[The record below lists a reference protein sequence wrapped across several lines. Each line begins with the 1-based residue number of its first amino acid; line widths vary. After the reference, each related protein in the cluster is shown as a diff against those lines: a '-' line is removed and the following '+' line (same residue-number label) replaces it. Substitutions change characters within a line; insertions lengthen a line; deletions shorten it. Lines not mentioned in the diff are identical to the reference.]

1 MTSML
6 SSRQRGAVR
15 LAWRFIA
22 PYRGRVLGALLALLF
37 TAAIT
42 LSMGQGI
49 KLLVDQGLATQSPA
63 ALRHSLL
70 LFFVLV
76 LALAFGTYTRFYLV
90 SWIGERVV
98 ADIRRRVFDH
108 LIELHPGFY
117 ESNRSS
123 EIQSRL
129 TADTTLLQSV
139 IGSSLSMAL
148 RNLIM
153 LIGGSIL
160 LVVTNPKLSGIVLLA
175 LPLVVAPILLFGRR
189 VRALSRQSQ
198 DRVADVG
205 SYVGEVLGQIKTVQA
220 YNHQDEDKRRFGE
233 SAEAAFD
240 VARKR
245 IAQRSWLI
253 TVVIV
258 LVLGAVGVML
268 WVGGMDVIAGRISG
282 GELAA
287 FVFYSLIVG
296 SSFGTLSEVIGELQR
311 AAGAAER
318 IGELLRSR
326 NAIVAPERPQP
337 LQRPVQGRIELQG
350 VRFAYPSR
358 ADSYAIDGVDLQVA
372 AGETLA
378 LVGPSGAGKST
389 LFDLLLRFFDPQQGR
404 ILIDGVPIDQLD
416 PRELRACFALV
427 SQTPALF
434 YGSIE
439 DNIRYGRLDASQAEV
454 EAAARAA
461 HAHEFIQRLPQ
472 GYQTH
477 LGEAGLGLSGG
488 QRQRLAIARALLA
501 DAPILLLD
509 EATSALDAE
518 SEHLI
523 QQALPSLMAGRTTL
537 VIAHRLATVKQA
549 DRIAV
554 IERGRLAAIGRHW
567 PACRADRQQRAV
579 CAPGRAAVRQL
590 ALRLDGGGG
599 AGRGDDDRRH
609 GQPLPPEQL
618 LAEEDQATER
628 GDRRLQAH
636 QHAEGT
642 RGHACQG
649 DHFQAVRQR
658 R

>member
-1 MTSML
+1 MTSLL
-6 SSRQRGAVR
+6 SSRQRGAIR

-63 ALRHSLL
+63 ALRQSLL

-153 LIGGSIL
+153 LVGGSVL
-160 LVVTNPKLSGIVLLA
+160 LVVTNPKLSGIVLAA

-205 SYVGEVLGQIKTVQA
+205 SYVGEVLGQVKTVQA
-220 YNHQDEDKRRFGE
+220 YNHQDEDKRRFGL
-233 SAEAAFD
+233 SAEAAFA

-245 IAQRSWLI
+245 VAQRAWLI

-287 FVFYSLIVG
+287 FVFYALIVG

-318 IGELLRSR
+318 IGELLRARSQ
-326 NAIVAPERPQP
+326 IVAPAQPQH
-337 LQRPVQGRIELQG
+337 LAQPVRGRIELQG

-358 ADSYAIDGVDLQVA
+358 PDSYAIDGIDLQVA

-389 LFDLLLRFFDPQQGR
+389 LFDLLLRFFDPQAGR

-427 SQTPALF
+427 SQNPALF
-434 YGSIE
+434 FGTVE
-439 DNIRYGRLDASQAEV
+439 DNIRYGRLDASQTEV

-461 HAHEFIQRLPQ
+461 HAHEFIERLPQ

-523 QQALPSLMAGRTTL
+523 QQALPALMSGRTTL

-549 DRIAV
+549 ERIAV
-554 IERGRLAAIGRHW
+554 IERGRLAAIGSH
-567 PACRADRQQRAV
+567 A
-579 CAPGRAAVRQL
+579 
-590 ALRLDGGGG
+590 
-599 AGRGDDDRRH
+599 
-609 GQPLPPEQL
+609 QL
-618 LAEEDQATER
+618 LAGSPLYA
-628 GDRRLQAH
+628 RLAQLQFGEA
-636 QHAEGT
+636 G
-642 RGHACQG
+642 
-649 DHFQAVRQR
+649 
-658 R
+658 

>member
-1 MTSML
+1 MLSIL
-6 SSRQRGAVR
+6 SSRQRNALR
-15 LAWRFIA
+15 MAWRFVA
-22 PYRGRVLGALLALLF
+22 PYRWRVIGALLALMF

-63 ALRHSLL
+63 ALQQSIG

-76 LALAFGTYTRFYLV
+76 LALAIGTFSRFYLV
-90 SWIGERVV
+90 SWIGERFV
-98 ADIRRRVFDH
+98 ADIRKCVFNH

-153 LIGGSIL
+153 LVGGSVL
-160 LVVTNPKLSGIVLLA
+160 LVVTNPKLSGIVLMA
-175 LPLVVAPILLFGRR
+175 LPLVVAPILIFGRR
-189 VRALSRQSQ
+189 VRALSRLSQ

-205 SYVGEVLGQIKTVQA
+205 SYVGEALGQIKTVQA
-220 YNHQDEDKRRFGE
+220 YNHQDEDVRRFGL

-240 VARKR
+240 IARKR
-245 IAQRSWLI
+245 IKQRAWLI

-296 SSFGTLSEVIGELQR
+296 GSFGTLSEVIGELQR

-318 IGELLRSR
+318 IAELLQAR
-326 NAIVAPERPQP
+326 NEITPPVADGLTLQQP
-337 LQRPVQGRIELQG
+337 VEGRIELQG
-350 VRFAYPSR
+350 LRFAYPSR
-358 ADSYAIDGVDLQVA
+358 PGSFAVDGIDLRVA
-372 AGETLA
+372 PGETLA

-389 LFDLLLRFFDPQQGR
+389 LFDLLLRFFDPQVGS
-404 ILIDGVPIDQLD
+404 ILIDGQPIQRLD
-416 PRELRACFALV
+416 PHELRRSFALV
-427 SQTPALF
+427 SQNPALF
-434 YGSIE
+434 FGSVA
-439 DNIRYGRLDASQAEV
+439 DNIRYGKTTASLAEV
-454 EAAARAA
+454 EAAARVA
-461 HAHEFIQRLPQ
+461 HAHEFIMQLPD

-477 LGEAGLGLSGG
+477 LGDAGLGLSGG
-488 QRQRLAIARALLA
+488 QRQRLAIARALLV

-523 QQALPSLMAGRTTL
+523 QQALPRLMQGRTTL
-537 VIAHRLATVKQA
+537 VIAHRLATVKSA

-554 IERGRLAAIGRHW
+554 IEQGKLVAIGTHAELVGSSPLYARLAELQFNS
-567 PACRADRQQRAV
+567 DAV
-579 CAPGRAAVRQL
+579 ETV
-590 ALRLDGGGG
+590 
-599 AGRGDDDRRH
+599 
-609 GQPLPPEQL
+609 
-618 LAEEDQATER
+618 
-628 GDRRLQAH
+628 
-636 QHAEGT
+636 
-642 RGHACQG
+642 
-649 DHFQAVRQR
+649 
-658 R
+658 

>member
-427 SQTPALF
+427 SQNPALF
-434 YGSIE
+434 YGSVE
-439 DNIRYGRLDASQAEV
+439 DNIRYGRLDASPAEV

-523 QQALPSLMAGRTTL
+523 QQALPSLIAGRTTL

-549 DRIAV
+549 NRIAV
-554 IERGRLAAIGRHW
+554 IEHGRLAAIGSH
-567 PACRADRQQRAV
+567 AE
-579 CAPGRAAVRQL
+579 L
-590 ALRLDGGGG
+590 IESN
-599 AGRGDDDRRH
+599 
-609 GQPLPPEQL
+609 PLYAR
-618 LAEEDQATER
+618 LAE
-628 GDRRLQAH
+628 LQF
-636 QHAEGT
+636 GS
-642 RGHACQG
+642 
-649 DHFQAVRQR
+649 
-658 R
+658 